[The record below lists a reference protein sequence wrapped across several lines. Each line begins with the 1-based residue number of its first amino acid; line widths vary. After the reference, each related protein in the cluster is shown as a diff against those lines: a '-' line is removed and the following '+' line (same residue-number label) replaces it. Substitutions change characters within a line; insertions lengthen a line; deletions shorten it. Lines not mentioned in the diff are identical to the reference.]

1 MDVGIR
7 MYNTENVQDLCAVL
21 LFYISA
27 FTPYNIIDMIHR
39 YIDIYI
45 HDKYIYIYIYIYI
58 DMIYIYIYIYRY
70 R

>member
-45 HDKYIYIYIYIYI
+45 HDKYIYIYIYI
-58 DMIYIYIYIYRY
+58 
-70 R
+70 